1 MIDAVTLSATPRTQ
15 LRRKRERQ
23 ADDRAL
29 LHAVLDEALVCHLG
43 LVDDDGTPLVL
54 PTMHAR
60 IGDVVYVHGSTGAAS
75 LAAERDVCLTVTL
88 LDGLVLARSVFSHSA
103 NYRSAVVRG
112 RARRVTD
119 PEEQLA
125 ALRAVVEHLT
135 PGQWDH
141 ARRPDRRETAATAV
155 LALPLDEA
163 SVKVRQGPPGD
174 PEAVGRRRPAVG
186 RRRAGQHGPRR
197 ARDLPGPARRRRRPR
212 ARPGV
217 GRFVNAGFL
226 TVRRGRAPVPAR
238 PADAA
243 APSSPPPR
251 RSPRPGRGCA

>member
-1 MIDAVTLSATPRTQ
+1 MPPPAPIIDAVTLSATPRTQ

-43 LVDDDGTPLVL
+43 LVDGDGSPLVL

-60 IGDVVYVHGSTGAAS
+60 VGEVVYVHGSSGAAS
-75 LAAERDVCLTVTL
+75 LAADRDVCLTVTL
-88 LDGLVLARSVFSHSA
+88 LDGLVLARSVFAHSA

-119 PEEQLA
+119 PDEQLR

-141 ARRPDRRETAATAV
+141 ARRPDRRESAATAV

-174 PEAVGRRRPAVG
+174 PEAVDAGDRRWAGVVPVG
-186 RRRAGQHGPRR
+186 
-197 ARDLPGPARRRRRPR
+197 
-212 ARPGV
+212 
-217 GRFVNAGFL
+217 
-226 TVRRGRAPVPAR
+226 TVRGVPETCPALPDDVAVPEHVRAWA
-238 PADAA
+238 
-243 APSSPPPR
+243 
-251 RSPRPGRGCA
+251 G

>member
-1 MIDAVTLSATPRTQ
+1 MPPRAPIIDVVTLSATPRTQ

-60 IGDVVYVHGSTGAAS
+60 LGDVVYVHGSTGAAS
-75 LAAERDVCLTVTL
+75 LAADRDVCLTVTL
-88 LDGLVLARSVFSHSA
+88 LDGLVLARSVFAHSA

-119 PEEQLA
+119 PDEQLA

-174 PEAVGRRRPAVG
+174 PEAVGAGDARWAGVVPVSTVLGAPRTCPALPDDVAVPEHV
-186 RRRAGQHGPRR
+186 RTWAG
-197 ARDLPGPARRRRRPR
+197 
-212 ARPGV
+212 
-217 GRFVNAGFL
+217 
-226 TVRRGRAPVPAR
+226 
-238 PADAA
+238 
-243 APSSPPPR
+243 
-251 RSPRPGRGCA
+251 

>member
-1 MIDAVTLSATPRTQ
+1 MIDGVTLSATPRTQ

-23 ADDRAL
+23 AEDRAL

-60 IGDVVYVHGSTGAAS
+60 VGEVVYVHGSTGAAS

-119 PEEQLA
+119 PEEQLR

-141 ARRPDRRETAATAV
+141 ARRPDRREAAATAV

-174 PEAVGRRRPAVG
+174 PEAVAGGDPRWAGVVPVSTVLGTPETCPALPDDVAVPERVRG
-186 RRRAGQHGPRR
+186 WAVGPRR
-197 ARDLPGPARRRRRPR
+197 S
-212 ARPGV
+212 
-217 GRFVNAGFL
+217 
-226 TVRRGRAPVPAR
+226 TPV
-238 PADAA
+238 
-243 APSSPPPR
+243 S
-251 RSPRPGRGCA
+251 

>member
-1 MIDAVTLSATPRTQ
+1 VTLSATPRTQ

-23 ADDRAL
+23 ADDRAVR
-29 LHAVLDEALVCHLG
+29 HAVLDEALVCHLG
-43 LVDDDGTPLVL
+43 LVDGDGAPLVL

-60 IGDVVYVHGSTGAAS
+60 LGDVVYVHGSTGAAS
-75 LAAERDVCLTVTL
+75 LAAEREVCLTVTL

-119 PEEQLA
+119 PEEHLD

-141 ARRPDRRETAATAV
+141 ARRPDRREAAATAV
-155 LALPLDEA
+155 LALDLGEA

-174 PEAVGRRRPAVG
+174 PEEVAAGDRRWAGVVPVGTVLGTPETCPA
-186 RRRAGQHGPRR
+186 
-197 ARDLPGPARRRRRPR
+197 LPGDVEVPAHVR
-212 ARPGV
+212 AWS
-217 GRFVNAGFL
+217 
-226 TVRRGRAPVPAR
+226 GRAL
-238 PADAA
+238 
-243 APSSPPPR
+243 APR
-251 RSPRPGRGCA
+251 

>member
-1 MIDAVTLSATPRTQ
+1 MIVVVSLSTTPRTQ

-23 ADDRAL
+23 ADDRAA
-29 LHAVLDEALVCHLG
+29 LHAVLDEALLCHLG
-43 LVDDDGTPLVL
+43 LVDDEGAPLVL

-60 IGDVVYVHGSTGAAS
+60 VGEIIYVHGSTGAAS
-75 LAAERDVCLTVTL
+75 LATEREVCLTVTL

-119 PEEQLA
+119 PDEQMR

-141 ARRPDRRETAATAV
+141 ARRPDRREAAATAV
-155 LALPLDEA
+155 LALDLGEA

-174 PEAVGRRRPAVG
+174 PEEVTAGDGRWAGVVPVATVLGAPETCPALPDDVTVPEHVRAWADRR
-186 RRRAGQHGPRR
+186 
-197 ARDLPGPARRRRRPR
+197 LE
-212 ARPGV
+212 
-217 GRFVNAGFL
+217 
-226 TVRRGRAPVPAR
+226 
-238 PADAA
+238 
-243 APSSPPPR
+243 PSP
-251 RSPRPGRGCA
+251 

>member
-1 MIDAVTLSATPRTQ
+1 MPPRAPRIDAVTLSATPRTQ

-60 IGDVVYVHGSTGAAS
+60 VGEVVYVHGSTGAAS
-75 LAAERDVCLTVTL
+75 LAADRDVCLTVTL
-88 LDGLVLARSVFSHSA
+88 LDGLVLARSVFAHSA

-119 PEEQLA
+119 PEEQLR

-141 ARRPDRRETAATAV
+141 ARRPDRREAAATAV

-174 PEAVGRRRPAVG
+174 PESVGAGDRRWAGVVPMTTVLDAPESCPALPDDVAVPEHV
-186 RRRAGQHGPRR
+186 RAWADRSMA
-197 ARDLPGPARRRRRPR
+197 AR
-212 ARPGV
+212 
-217 GRFVNAGFL
+217 
-226 TVRRGRAPVPAR
+226 
-238 PADAA
+238 
-243 APSSPPPR
+243 
-251 RSPRPGRGCA
+251 

>member
-1 MIDAVTLSATPRTQ
+1 MPPRGPIIDPVTLSATPRTQ

-29 LHAVLDEALVCHLG
+29 LYAVLDEALVCHLG

-60 IGDVVYVHGSTGAAS
+60 VGDVVYVHGSTGAAS

-88 LDGLVLARSVFSHSA
+88 LDGLVLARSVFAHSA

-119 PEEQLA
+119 PDEQLA

-174 PEAVGRRRPAVG
+174 PEAVSDGDPRWAGVVPVTTILGAPEPCPALPEGVVVPEHV
-186 RRRAGQHGPRR
+186 RAWADGSTA
-197 ARDLPGPARRRRRPR
+197 AR
-212 ARPGV
+212 
-217 GRFVNAGFL
+217 
-226 TVRRGRAPVPAR
+226 
-238 PADAA
+238 
-243 APSSPPPR
+243 
-251 RSPRPGRGCA
+251 

>member
-1 MIDAVTLSATPRTQ
+1 MPPRRATIVVVTLSATPRTQ

-23 ADDRAL
+23 ADDRAV

-43 LVDDDGTPLVL
+43 LVDTDGAPLVL

-60 IGDVVYVHGSTGAAS
+60 VGDVVYVHGSTGAAS
-75 LAAERDVCLTVTL
+75 LAAEREVCLTVTL

-119 PEEQLA
+119 PGEHLE

-141 ARRPDRRETAATAV
+141 ARRPDRREAAATAV
-155 LALPLDEA
+155 LALDLGEA
-163 SVKVRQGPPGD
+163 SVKVRRGPPGD
-174 PEAVGRRRPAVG
+174 PEEVAAGDRRWAGVVPVSTVLGTPETCPALPDDVEVPEHV
-186 RRRAGQHGPRR
+186 RAWSDR
-197 ARDLPGPARRRRRPR
+197 AL
-212 ARPGV
+212 
-217 GRFVNAGFL
+217 
-226 TVRRGRAPVPAR
+226 AP
-238 PADAA
+238 
-243 APSSPPPR
+243 
-251 RSPRPGRGCA
+251 C

>member
-1 MIDAVTLSATPRTQ
+1 VTLSATDRTR

-23 ADDRAL
+23 ADDPAV

-43 LVDDDGTPLVL
+43 LVDDDGAPLVL
-54 PTMHAR
+54 PTMHGR
-60 IGDVVYVHGSTGAAS
+60 VDDVVYVHGSTGAAS
-75 LAAERDVCLTVTL
+75 LAAEREVCLTVTL
-88 LDGLVLARSVFSHSA
+88 LDGLVMARSVFSHSA

-119 PEEQLA
+119 PEEHLR

-155 LALPLDEA
+155 LALDLAEA

-174 PEAVGRRRPAVG
+174 PELVAEGDRRWAGVVPVSTVLGAPQTCPALPDDVEVPTHVRAWAGRTRP
-186 RRRAGQHGPRR
+186 
-197 ARDLPGPARRRRRPR
+197 
-212 ARPGV
+212 
-217 GRFVNAGFL
+217 
-226 TVRRGRAPVPAR
+226 
-238 PADAA
+238 
-243 APSSPPPR
+243 
-251 RSPRPGRGCA
+251 

>member
-1 MIDAVTLSATPRTQ
+1 MPPPASIIEPVTLSATPRTQ

-43 LVDDDGTPLVL
+43 LVDDDGSPLVL

-60 IGDVVYVHGSTGAAS
+60 VGEVVYVHGSSGAAS
-75 LAAERDVCLTVTL
+75 LAADRDACLTVTL
-88 LDGLVLARSVFSHSA
+88 LDGLVLARSVFAHSA

-119 PEEQLA
+119 PDEQLR

-141 ARRPDRRETAATAV
+141 ARRPDRRESAATAV

-163 SVKVRQGPPGD
+163 SVKVRRGPPGD
-174 PEAVGRRRPAVG
+174 PEAVDAGDRRWAGVVPVSTALGEPATCPALPDDVAVPEHV
-186 RRRAGQHGPRR
+186 RAWTG
-197 ARDLPGPARRRRRPR
+197 
-212 ARPGV
+212 
-217 GRFVNAGFL
+217 
-226 TVRRGRAPVPAR
+226 
-238 PADAA
+238 
-243 APSSPPPR
+243 
-251 RSPRPGRGCA
+251 

>member
-1 MIDAVTLSATPRTQ
+1 VTLSATPRTQ

-23 ADDRAL
+23 ADDRTL

-60 IGDVVYVHGSTGAAS
+60 VGEVVYVHGSTGAAS
-75 LAAERDVCLTVTL
+75 LAADRDVCLTVTL

-119 PEEQLA
+119 PEEQLR

-174 PEAVGRRRPAVG
+174 PEAVGDGDLSWAGVVPVTTVLGAPRTCPALPDAVAVPEHV
-186 RRRAGQHGPRR
+186 RMWADRSTA
-197 ARDLPGPARRRRRPR
+197 AR
-212 ARPGV
+212 
-217 GRFVNAGFL
+217 
-226 TVRRGRAPVPAR
+226 
-238 PADAA
+238 
-243 APSSPPPR
+243 
-251 RSPRPGRGCA
+251 

>member
-1 MIDAVTLSATPRTQ
+1 MPPRSPIIDPVTLSATPRTQ

-23 ADDRAL
+23 ADDRAV

-60 IGDVVYVHGSTGAAS
+60 VGEVVYVHGSTGAAS

-88 LDGLVLARSVFSHSA
+88 LDGLVLARSVFAHSA

-119 PEEQLA
+119 PEEQLR

-135 PGQWDH
+135 PGQWGH
-141 ARRPDRRETAATAV
+141 ARRPDRREAAATAV

-174 PEAVGRRRPAVG
+174 PEAVTAGDRRWAGVVPVTTVLGAPTSCPALPDDVVVPEHV
-186 RRRAGQHGPRR
+186 RAW
-197 ARDLPGPARRRRRPR
+197 
-212 ARPGV
+212 
-217 GRFVNAGFL
+217 AG
-226 TVRRGRAPVPAR
+226 
-238 PADAA
+238 
-243 APSSPPPR
+243 
-251 RSPRPGRGCA
+251 

>member
-1 MIDAVTLSATPRTQ
+1 MPPRSPIIDPVTLSATPRTQ

-23 ADDRAL
+23 ADDRAV

-60 IGDVVYVHGSTGAAS
+60 VGEVVYVHGSTGAAS
-75 LAAERDVCLTVTL
+75 LAAEREVCLTVTL
-88 LDGLVLARSVFSHSA
+88 LDGLVLARSVFAHSA

-119 PEEQLA
+119 PEEQLR

-141 ARRPDRRETAATAV
+141 ARRPDRREAAATAV

-174 PEAVGRRRPAVG
+174 PEAVTAGDRRWAGVVPVTTVLGAPTSCPALPDDVVVPEHV
-186 RRRAGQHGPRR
+186 RAW
-197 ARDLPGPARRRRRPR
+197 
-212 ARPGV
+212 
-217 GRFVNAGFL
+217 AG
-226 TVRRGRAPVPAR
+226 
-238 PADAA
+238 
-243 APSSPPPR
+243 
-251 RSPRPGRGCA
+251 

>member
-1 MIDAVTLSATPRTQ
+1 MPPGAAIIESVTLSATPRTQ

-23 ADDRAL
+23 ADDRAV

-43 LVDDDGTPLVL
+43 LVDGDGAPLVL

-75 LAAERDVCLTVTL
+75 LAAEREVCLTVTL

-119 PEEQLA
+119 PEEQMR
-125 ALRAVVEHLT
+125 ALEAVVEHLT

-141 ARRPDRRETAATAV
+141 ARRPDRREAAATAV
-155 LALPLDEA
+155 LALDLAEA
-163 SVKVRQGPPGD
+163 SVKIRQGPPGD
-174 PEAVGRRRPAVG
+174 PEEVEGGDRRWAGVVPISTVLGAPETCPALPDDVAVPEHV
-186 RRRAGQHGPRR
+186 RAW
-197 ARDLPGPARRRRRPR
+197 
-212 ARPGV
+212 
-217 GRFVNAGFL
+217 AG
-226 TVRRGRAPVPAR
+226 
-238 PADAA
+238 
-243 APSSPPPR
+243 
-251 RSPRPGRGCA
+251 

>member
-23 ADDRAL
+23 GNDRAL

-60 IGDVVYVHGSTGAAS
+60 VGEVVYVHGSTGAAS

-88 LDGLVLARSVFSHSA
+88 LDGLVLARSVFAHSA

-119 PEEQLA
+119 PEEQLR

-155 LALPLDEA
+155 LALSLDEA

-174 PEAVGRRRPAVG
+174 PEAVTDGDPRWAGVVPVGTVLGAPQTCPALSDDVAVPEHV
-186 RRRAGQHGPRR
+186 RAWADRSR
-197 ARDLPGPARRRRRPR
+197 AAR
-212 ARPGV
+212 
-217 GRFVNAGFL
+217 
-226 TVRRGRAPVPAR
+226 
-238 PADAA
+238 
-243 APSSPPPR
+243 
-251 RSPRPGRGCA
+251 